1 MSYDLLATF
10 YDAFIDPDIYNE
22 YLRLV
27 EKYTSLGSLLDIGCG
42 TGTLSL
48 EFARKGFSVSATD
61 LSEEMLHIVSFRAN
75 QENLPVEIAVYD
87 MLDPIPGKYDV
98 IVASMDVIN
107 HLSDL
112 EDVDF
117 GFTNIYKALN
127 NNGVFLFDIL
137 SAEYIDALDGY
148 TEDDEEFHFH
158 WESHKGEGEHSIV
171 HTIELHLDNEVQEID
186 IYEETHDSVM
196 YEDLIKKV
204 GFIIQERI
212 IYPERTIFVVQK
224 LEKE

>member
-10 YDAFIDPDIYNE
+10 YDSFIDPDVYDE
-22 YLRLV
+22 YLRLID
-27 EKYTSLGSLLDIGCG
+27 KYTSLGSLLDIGCG
-42 TGTLSL
+42 TGTLSMEL
-48 EFARKGFSVSATD
+48 SRRGFQVTATD
-61 LSEEMLHIVSFRAN
+61 LSDEMLQILNYRAE
-75 QENLPVEIAVYD
+75 QEELDIEIALYD
-87 MLDPIPGKYDV
+87 MLDPIPASYDI

-112 EDVDF
+112 EDVNF
-117 GFTNIYKALN
+117 GFTNIYEALN
-127 NNGVFLFDIL
+127 DNGVFLFDVL

-158 WESHKGEGEHSIV
+158 WESHKGEKEHSIV
-171 HTIELHLDNEVQEID
+171 HTILLDLDGEKETIEIF
-186 IYEETHDSVM
+186 EETHDVSM

-204 GFIIQERI
+204 GFVVLERI
-212 IYPERTIFVVQK
+212 IFPERTIFVVQK